1 MTIFR
6 YKKNRLLY
14 TITREGPRGGYSYK
28 AHPYKHNVEIGVIYT
43 SHSRYRDFKVGM
55 SLKDFEVVAIA

>member
-6 YKKNRLLY
+6 NKKNGLLY

-28 AHPYKHNVEIGVIYT
+28 AHPYKHGIEIGVT
-43 SHSRYRDFKVGM
+43 WSSHGRYRDFKANM
-55 SLKDFEVVAIA
+55 SMNDFEIVSER